1 MLKKKKANQSKSS
14 SSKPQSSNW
23 SSSVRCSFCKKP
35 GHVVS
40 DCFILKRRQE
50 QRSSESQKS
59 GTVGHIS
66 THNSTQNRFAVS
78 NDDTVTTVKDVE
90 KPLIEFSMESF
101 KPFIHDGSISLSRD
115 FSNST
120 PINILRD
127 TGASQSLLLLITLPF
142 CDSSYTGTN
151 VLIKGVNSKDF
162 ESVPLHNVHI
172 SSKFVSGPVT
182 IGVRESLPYRD
193 IQLLLGNDLA
203 GDKVLVYPL
212 ITAKP
217 CVDQTCDQNAQDDSH
232 LYPACA
238 ITRAMSK
245 KALNCNKD
253 KDEFVDLSDTFVGQV
268 LKEKTSELTKVAETV
283 SSGPFN
289 DFAYE

>member
-1 MLKKKKANQSKSS
+1 MNVQKDYENLRQIVLIEELKNNLNVNLRLYIDERRSKDINEAAWLADEYTLIHQTNFHSKQGSNSHRVGEKANYPIKSSGEKEKANQSKSS

-50 QRSSESQKS
+50 QHSFETQKS
-59 GTVGHIS
+59 GTVGHFS
-66 THNSTQNRFAVS
+66 THNSTLNRFTVS
-78 NDDTVTTVKDVE
+78 NDDTVTTVKDVQ
-90 KPLIEFSMESF
+90 KLLIDFSMDSF
-101 KPFIHDGSISLSRD
+101 KPFIHDGPNSLSSD

-127 TGASQSLLLLITLPF
+127 TGASQSLLLLNTLPF
-142 CDSSYTGTN
+142 SDSSYTGIN

-162 ESVPLHNVHI
+162 ESILLHSVHI

-182 IGVRESLPYRD
+182 IGVTESLPYRD

-203 GDKVLVYPL
+203 M
-212 ITAKP
+212 
-217 CVDQTCDQNAQDDSH
+217 TC
-232 LYPACA
+232 
-238 ITRAMSK
+238 R
-245 KALNCNKD
+245 
-253 KDEFVDLSDTFVGQV
+253 
-268 LKEKTSELTKVAETV
+268 
-283 SSGPFN
+283 
-289 DFAYE
+289 